1 MFEFVSDAIG
11 AQGTV
16 CGGGRYNHLVEE
28 VGGKPTPAVGF
39 GLGLERLIMVLENT
53 DALHAEQERTDVYLA
68 PLGERASERAVTLV
82 SELRAAGVSAE
93 SDLMGRSFKAQMKYA
108 DKCGARFL
116 AVMGD
121 DELERGA
128 VSLKNMLTGES
139 SEVRFADIPAADAPR
154 WSSTGRAP
162 ATVATCARSPRTA

>member
-1 MFEFVSDAIG
+1 M
-11 AQGTV
+11 
-16 CGGGRYNHLVEE
+16 
-28 VGGKPTPAVGF
+28 
-39 GLGLERLIMVLENT
+39 
-53 DALHAEQERTDVYLA
+53 
-68 PLGERASERAVTLV
+68 TLV

-139 SEVRFADIPAADAPR
+139 SEVRFADIPAAVGKA
-154 WSSTGRAP
+154 
-162 ATVATCARSPRTA
+162 